1 MENKFQHYKNK
12 IYSKNTRY
20 FRLMIKIKTE
30 DIQKSNSW
38 PIVEAKKILKERKK
52 YIDKK
57 GKIILQTGYGPS
69 GLPHI
74 GTFGEVA
81 RTSMVVNALNYLTDL
96 PKEIITF
103 SDDLDG
109 LRKVPDNVPNK
120 DVLNKNLHKPLTNIP
135 DPFEKFKSFG
145 EHNNE
150 MLKKF
155 LDKFK
160 FEYKFMSST
169 NLYKSGFFNSTL
181 KKILDNYEGIMN
193 IIIPT
198 LGKERQKTYSP
209 FLPICNE
216 TGKVL
221 EIPIIEIDK
230 KNSSLVFDNNGKKL
244 KASILDG
251 NCKLQWKVDWAMRW
265 YTLDVDFEMY
275 GKDLIESAIL
285 SSKII
290 KLLGKN
296 NPSGFAYEL
305 FLDDKGEKISKSK
318 GNGVTI
324 EEWLKYASPE
334 SLSLFMYQNPKRAKK
349 LYKEIVPK
357 AVDEYLDLIEKSK
370 KQDARELLLNP
381 LWHVHNGNIPSEDN
395 IMSFSMLLNL
405 VETSNASSEEILWK
419 FVKNYKTNVTKNN
432 FPIFNNLI
440 KYSIKY
446 FNDVVKQ
453 NKKYKKPNS
462 LEMKALLDLI
472 SKLESCSDNMK
483 PEDIQTEIYTVG
495 KNNGYKENL
504 REWFKLIYEVVFG
517 VENGPRLGFFISFF
531 GRKEMISLIK
541 EKIN

>member
-135 DPFEKFKSFG
+135 DPFEKLKSFG

-230 KNSSLVFDNNGKKL
+230 KNSYLIFDNNGKKL

-324 EEWLKYASPE
+324 EEWLNYASPE

-381 LWHVHNGNIPSEDN
+381 LWHVHNGKIPSEDN

-419 FVKNYKTNVTKNN
+419 FVKNYKTNVAKNN

-453 NKKYKKPNS
+453 NKIYKKPNS

-472 SKLESCSDNMK
+472 TKLENCPDNMK

>member
-38 PIVEAKKILKERKK
+38 PIVEAKKILRERKK

-109 LRKVPDNVPNK
+109 LRKVPDNIPNK

-324 EEWLKYASPE
+324 EEWLNYASPE

-381 LWHVHNGNIPSEDN
+381 LWHVHNGKIPSEDN

-419 FVKNYKTNVTKNN
+419 FVKNYKTNVAKNN

-472 SKLESCSDNMK
+472 SKLENCSDNMK